1 MEIKNFLNN
10 QKDSITKIKLKLDNS
25 NIKITNN
32 FFRPETTKLP
42 KTDSETLVS
51 PNKRENKINHIDPPK
66 IKEIPYYEET
76 YYIDNILNFN
86 KKLQK
91 IREVTSNIQSKIH
104 KRRVKL
110 NSSTDRMDCLQVPVL
125 LQLDSGRKLFFSNN
139 KLEPKEMKILNFVK
153 MNLKHQNVNSYDGK
167 GICNAFSNRR
177 RRRRRTKNNK

>member
-32 FFRPETTKLP
+32 FFTPETNKPP

-51 PNKRENKINHIDPPK
+51 PKTREQKISQFDPPK
-66 IKEIPYYEET
+66 IKDTPYYEET

-91 IREVTSNIQSKIH
+91 IREITSNIQSKIH

-110 NSSTDRMDCLQVPVL
+110 NSTTDRMDCLQVPVL
-125 LQLDSGRKLFFSNN
+125 LQLEDGRKLFFSNN

-167 GICNAFSNRR
+167 GVCNAFSNRR
-177 RRRRRTKNNK
+177 RRRRTKRNK